1 MNQKKNTTATT
12 ILAEHMNITQ
22 LQLRLQHQLNKCE
35 TSIEH
40 MQKLLTYLDAIIYSC
55 LPFILT
61 FVFSFFTLLTLFRR
75 RTNFFSTKRA
85 DYTTPKMST
94 SSFSFKASFIKNRER
109 HLSKLKLTLMLMTFP
124 LTYLLTTC
132 PVFVI
137 ITLKLLENH
146 FAQFETNFESE
157 LVIAKT
163 LMYANNSFNVLLF
176 ILLGKKLRNDV
187 IQLFKFKRVSKTAIT
202 TQMHAASSNGDLN
215 QIEKRKTSSSSKRLM
230 SLARE
235 SNGDVDF
242 VV

>member
-1 MNQKKNTTATT
+1 MN
-12 ILAEHMNITQ
+12 MTQ
-22 LQLRLQHQLNKCE
+22 LQLQLNKCE

-40 MQKLLTYLDAIIYSC
+40 MQQLLTYLDAIIYSC
-55 LPFILT
+55 LPFVLT

-75 RTNFFSTKRA
+75 RTNFFAKRNE
-85 DYTTPKMST
+85 DTTQMST
-94 SSFSFKASFIKNRER
+94 SSSSFKASFTKSRER

-137 ITLKLLENH
+137 ITLKLFENH

-176 ILLGKKLRNDV
+176 ILLGKKLRDDV

-202 TQMHAASSNGDLN
+202 NIVASSNGDLN
-215 QIEKRKTSSSSKRLM
+215 QIEKRKSSKRLM
-230 SLARE
+230 SLAARE
-235 SNGDVDF
+235 TNGDVDF